1 MTTPSRPKTHIAYH
15 TSEAIY
21 VRDADL
27 VEDLIGNV
35 SFTEMMFF
43 QITGRRPTRSQ
54 IAVLDAVLVTL
65 MEHGLTPSA
74 IATRLIYISA
84 PEALQSAVAAGLLGV
99 GSTFVGT
106 MEGAA
111 RLIEEM
117 LSSPE
122 GEEAAARA
130 IAARHRE
137 KREPLPGFGHHLHK
151 PDDPR
156 PARLF
161 AVARHHELAGNHIRA
176 LQVLSRAV
184 DEVYGRHIT
193 INATGAIAAVLGEI
207 GFPREV
213 MRGVAVVSRAA
224 GLVGHIL
231 EEQREPA
238 ARHMWET
245 IEREVP
251 YESAERSDP

>member
-1 MTTPSRPKTHIAYH
+1 MAEASRPATHIAHH
-15 TSEAIY
+15 TNEAIF
-21 VRDADL
+21 VRGANLID
-27 VEDLIGNV
+27 DLIGKLT
-35 SFTEMMFF
+35 FTEMMFF
-43 QITGRRPTRSQ
+43 QITGQRPTSAQ
-54 IAVLDAVLVTL
+54 TAVLDAVMVTL

-74 IATRLIYISA
+74 IVTRLIYMSA

-99 GSTFVGT
+99 ASTFVGT
-106 MEGAA
+106 MENAA
-111 RLIEEM
+111 KLIGEV
-117 LSSPE
+117 LSAPE
-122 GEEAAARA
+122 GERARA
-130 IAARHRE
+130 QAIAVRYRE
-137 KREPLPGFGHHLHK
+137 SRQPLPGFGHHLHK

-161 AVARHHELAGNHIRA
+161 AVAREHGVPGNHIGA
-176 LQVLSRAV
+176 LQTLSAAI
-184 DEVYGRHIT
+184 DHVYARHIT

-207 GFPREV
+207 GFPEPV

-238 ARHMWET
+238 GRYMWDT

-251 YESAERSDP
+251 YQAED

>member
-1 MTTPSRPKTHIAYH
+1 MTKASRPKTHIAHH
-15 TSEAIY
+15 TNEAIY
-21 VRDADL
+21 IRDADL
-27 VEDLIGNV
+27 IEELIGKV

-43 QITGRRPTRSQ
+43 QITGHRPTAAQ
-54 IAVLDAVLVTL
+54 VAVLDAVLVTL

-106 MEGAA
+106 MENAA
-111 RLIEEM
+111 RLVEEI
-117 LSSPE
+117 LSAPE
-122 GEEAAARA
+122 GEEPRARA
-130 IAARHRE
+130 IATRYRE
-137 KREPLPGFGHHLHK
+137 NRQPLPGFGHHLHK

-161 AVARHHELAGNHIRA
+161 AVAREHNVPGHHIRA
-176 LQVLSRAV
+176 LQILSRAI

-207 GFPREV
+207 GFPQEV

-238 ARHMWET
+238 ARYMWET
-245 IEREVP
+245 IEREVQ
-251 YESAERSDP
+251 YEPGE

>member
-1 MTTPSRPKTHIAYH
+1 MTAASRPRTHIAYH
-15 TSEAIY
+15 TNESIF
-21 VRDADL
+21 VRGADL
-27 VEDLIGNV
+27 IHDLIGKM
-35 SFTEMMFF
+35 SFTEMMFL
-43 QITGRRPTRSQ
+43 QITGKRATRAQ
-54 IAVLDAVLVTL
+54 TAVLDAVLVTL

-74 IATRLIYISA
+74 IVTRLIYISA

-106 MEGAA
+106 MENAA
-111 RLIEEM
+111 NLIGEI
-117 LSSPE
+117 LSAPE
-122 GEEAAARA
+122 GEEARAQA
-130 IAARHRE
+130 IAARYRE
-137 KREPLPGFGHHLHK
+137 SRRPLPGFGHHLHK

-161 AVARHHELAGNHIRA
+161 AVAREHDVPGNHIRA
-176 LQVLSRAV
+176 LQILSRAV
-184 DEVYGRHIT
+184 DEVYARHIT

-207 GFPREV
+207 GFPQEV

-251 YESAERSDP
+251 YEPGPDLS

>member
-1 MTTPSRPKTHIAYH
+1 MMAATPRPKTRIARH
-15 TSEAIY
+15 TNDKIF

-27 VEDLIGNV
+27 VNDLIGKV

-43 QITGRRPTRSQ
+43 QITGRRASPAQ
-54 IAVLDAVLVTL
+54 VALLDAVLVTL
-65 MEHGLTPSA
+65 MEHGFTPSV
-74 IATRLIYISA
+74 IATRMVYISA

-106 MEGAA
+106 MENAA
-111 RLIEEM
+111 KLIDEI
-117 LSSPE
+117 LQASE
-122 GEEAAARA
+122 GEETRAKA
-130 IAARHRE
+130 IATRFRE
-137 KREPLPGFGHHLHK
+137 TRQALPGFGHHLHK

-156 PARLF
+156 SPRLI
-161 AVARHHELAGNHIRA
+161 ALVQEYKMPGHHIRA
-176 LQVLSRAV
+176 LLTLSAQI
-184 DEVYGRHIT
+184 DAVYGRHIT

-207 GFPREV
+207 GFPQEV

-238 ARHMWET
+238 ARFIWDMAEH
-245 IEREVP
+245 EVP
-251 YESAERSDP
+251 YEPARD